1 MAKSNIRNN
10 FTTLII
16 VFLVAINI
24 FLSSWS
30 VLHGDINFISDVAR
44 DMFLLDEIRQK
55 TFVLIGPRAS
65 GLMFHGPLW
74 SYLNYPGFVIGG
86 GNPVFVGWYWIFL
99 IIVFLVAGYV
109 IAKRLFNKITATL
122 FVLMASLYLAF
133 HANSLSNPNGGMF
146 AIPFFFFFFIR
157 YIQTLRIRFLI
168 FHIVTAAAMVQFQI
182 AMGVPFLFLSVLFTT
197 VFVIKKRKANHILA
211 YALVPLLL
219 GNFIV
224 FDIRHEFLIAKN
236 AFRHLGTIDSNVTMW
251 DLVVDRAR
259 NILTG
264 MEFLRFGPPNGQ
276 TYAIIIFFVFI
287 TIQIKNNIHR
297 GIYLVFLYFF
307 FGFFVLSLANR
318 FPLLSFY
325 VFPLHPFVFLM
336 FASFITSPHKRVFV
350 CIFTVIYVLNL
361 VGIYNYINDLNHFI
375 GKNQYSWK
383 AVFTAASTIYQD
395 DEKEF
400 GYFIYSPD
408 ILGYGPR
415 YAMEYAK
422 KVYDKNGFGYQKKP
436 ITYLLIEPPA
446 RDNPFTSEEKWK
458 LYQIHI
464 YSTPVMVKTFDNGYK
479 VEKHLLN
486 AGEIVVPFD
495 PGINPGLHYR

>member
-1 MAKSNIRNN
+1 MKRTIFVLFLIVTAVNIV
-10 FTTLII
+10 L
-16 VFLVAINI
+16 A
-24 FLSSWS
+24 SWS
-30 VLHGDINFISDVAR
+30 VLHGDIHWISDIAR
-44 DMFLLDEIRQK
+44 DMFLLEEIQQK
-55 TFVLIGPRAS
+55 TVVLIGPRAS
-65 GLMFHGPLW
+65 GHMFHGPLW
-74 SYLNYPGFVIGG
+74 SYVNYPGFVIGG
-86 GNPVFVGWYWIFL
+86 GNPIIVGWYWIFL
-99 IIVFLVAGYV
+99 IIAFLAGGYV
-109 IAKRLFNKITATL
+109 IAKRLFNKTAAML
-122 FVLMASLYLAF
+122 FVLMVSLYLAF

-146 AIPFFFFFFIR
+146 ALPFFFFFFIQ
-157 YIQTLRIRFLI
+157 YVQTLKIRFLI

-211 YALVPLLL
+211 YALVPLFL

-224 FDIRHEFLIAKN
+224 FDLRHEFIIAKN

-251 DLVVDRAR
+251 ALFVDRVR

-287 TIQIKNNIHR
+287 FSQIKNNIHR

-307 FGFFVLSLANR
+307 LGFFVLSLANK

-325 VFPLHPFVFLM
+325 VFPLHPFVFLI
-336 FASFITSPHKRVFV
+336 FASFITSFYKRAFVF
-350 CIFTVIYVLNL
+350 IFTTMYLLNL

-375 GKNQYSWK
+375 GKDQYSWK
-383 AVFTAASTIYQD
+383 AIFIAASEAYKG
-395 DEKEF
+395 EEEEF

-422 KVYDKNGFGYQKKP
+422 KVYNKNGFGFEKKP

-446 RDNPFTSEEKWK
+446 RDNPFTSEVNWK
-458 LYQIHI
+458 INQIHI
-464 YSTPVMVKTFDNGYK
+464 YSKPVMVKQFENGYK
-479 VEKHLLN
+479 LEKHLLTEE
-486 AGEIVVPFD
+486 EIAVGFD
-495 PGINPGLHYR
+495 PGINPWLHYR